1 MPKLRLEDR
10 LQKCLDRALNDAIL
24 DRGNAQGPELPRF
37 TGLAPRRARSVC
49 AGAQFGLKPFEEALL
64 TDPIPDAAH
73 GHPVDP
79 GRTSASVA
87 GYALPGVTQ
96 HAEIGDPTPHVPP
109 RVFWICL
116 TPLIEF
122 ALSAEYLVGLMT
134 HVHRSLLRHAGL
146 PVFLLPFALCT
157 AFPRSD

>member
-37 TGLAPRRARSVC
+37 TGLGDELAPRRTRSVC
-49 AGAQFGLKPFEEALL
+49 AGAQFGLKSFEEALL

-79 GRTSASVA
+79 SGTSASVG
-87 GYALPGVTQ
+87 GYASPGVTQ
-96 HAEIGDPTPHVPP
+96 HCGG
-109 RVFWICL
+109 R
-116 TPLIEF
+116 
-122 ALSAEYLVGLMT
+122 
-134 HVHRSLLRHAGL
+134 
-146 PVFLLPFALCT
+146 
-157 AFPRSD
+157 